1 MAAAAEVASRDQTL
15 TELTEEITQLVAG
28 LEKSNRREQ
37 DIGDIEDKIK
47 SFNTNLDALQ
57 IELKSLPPKEV
68 KQYRR
73 KCTEY
78 KKKLKEITNDLEW
91 KKQSTVKSEL
101 MKEAADGK
109 VDGVGAPDLNSAD
122 GMMSHGRDVMAQSDQ
137 ALKNILGTIATT
149 RDVGTAT
156 AARLHEQEKQLQ
168 KVFDDLKTIDSALN
182 RSNRILRRIG
192 RKMATDKYLW
202 VIIFIVVFFVIF
214 IIAWKASGRGA
225 QDTNA
230 PSI

>member
-15 TELTEEITQLVAG
+15 TELTEEITQLIGG

-47 SFNTNLDALQ
+47 SYNTNLDALQ

-101 MKEAADGK
+101 MKEATDGK
-109 VDGVGAPDLNSAD
+109 LDGAPDLNSAD
-122 GMMSHGRDVMAQSDQ
+122 GMMVHGRDVMAQSDQ

-168 KVFDDLKTIDSALN
+168 KVFDDLKSIDSALS
-182 RSNRILRRIG
+182 RSNRILKRIG

-202 VIIFIVVFFVIF
+202 VIIFLVIFFVIF

-225 QDTNA
+225 QNTNA

>member
-1 MAAAAEVASRDQTL
+1 
-15 TELTEEITQLVAG
+15 
-28 LEKSNRREQ
+28 
-37 DIGDIEDKIK
+37 
-47 SFNTNLDALQ
+47 LQ

-101 MKEAADGK
+101 MKEATDGK
-109 VDGVGAPDLNSAD
+109 LDGAPDLNSAD
-122 GMMSHGRDVMAQSDQ
+122 GMMVHGRDVMAQSDQ

-168 KVFDDLKTIDSALN
+168 KVFDDLKSIDSALS
-182 RSNRILRRIG
+182 RSNRILKRIG

-202 VIIFIVVFFVIF
+202 VIIFLVIFFVIF

-225 QDTNA
+225 QNTNA

>member
-28 LEKSNRREQ
+28 LEKSNRREA

-47 SFNTNLDALQ
+47 SYNTNLDALQ

-101 MKEAADGK
+101 IKEAVDGK
-109 VDGVGAPDLNSAD
+109 VDGGAPDLNSAD
-122 GMMSHGRDVMAQSDQ
+122 GMMTHGREVLASSDQ

-149 RDVGTAT
+149 RDVATAT

-202 VIIFIVVFFVIF
+202 VIIFLVIFFIIF

>member
-15 TELTEEITQLVAG
+15 TELTEEIQQLITG

-47 SFNTNLDALQ
+47 SYNTNLDALQ
-57 IELKSLPPKEV
+57 IELKSLPPKDV

-78 KKKLKEITNDLEW
+78 KKKLKEIANDLEW
-91 KKQSTVKSEL
+91 KKQSTVKNEL

-109 VDGVGAPDLNSAD
+109 GVDGGPDLNSSD
-122 GMMSHGRDVMAQSDQ
+122 GMMSHGRDVLAQSDQ
-137 ALKNILGTIATT
+137 ALKGILGTIATT
-149 RDVGTAT
+149 RDVATAT

-168 KVFDDLKTIDSALN
+168 KVFDDLKTIDSALA
-182 RSNRILRRIG
+182 RSNRIIRRIG

-202 VIIFIVVFFVIF
+202 VIIFIVIFFIIF

-225 QDTNA
+225 ASANV